1 MGANMGT
8 SGSKNA
14 GPKRTRRAFNRKL
27 FDEQNV
33 LSIPYKKRQYMIWDG
48 ANGRGSEHVQK
59 GLAILVSPN
68 GTKSFRSTYYFP
80 NSPKPKSRHL
90 GRVGEMTLADARKQ
104 CADDRANARKGID
117 PKGEHTKADAYAA
130 LVEEY
135 IKRVQIGAKGNVS
148 HAETRRLLLKD
159 TAEWER
165 RAIATITA
173 PEIQRLLEHVRDG
186 DSESGTKGRPYLS
199 NKLHALMSS
208 FFNWCSKPAIGK
220 LKVSPM
226 LGVDKPWNGEKGRD
240 RPWFRGSAADDAIKA
255 LWNAARKMDA
265 TDGKYLMTVMLTGKR
280 KTAIAEMKWEDID
293 ENWFWHAPQPTKAT
307 TNKRLHA
314 IPLPRRLQII
324 LGERRSGY
332 VFPGSRGGRI
342 HVDGHDLQN
351 KVRATSG
358 LNDFFFHGIRHIV
371 ETKMAELKIP
381 PHVADL
387 LLDHAPKRGSG
398 KVYNHHHYKEE
409 MLAALET
416 WAACIDRLTT
426 DRAPVAVEKRRRT

>member
-1 MGANMGT
+1 MATAANE
-8 SGSKNA
+8 NA
-14 GPKRTRRAFNRKL
+14 GTKRKRRAFNRKL
-27 FDEQNV
+27 FDEDNV
-33 LSIPYKKRQYMIWDG
+33 MNLPYKKRQYMIWDG

-59 GLAILVSPN
+59 GLSILVSPN

-104 CADDRANARKGID
+104 CAEDRANARKGID

-135 IKRVQIGAKGNVS
+135 VRRVQIGARGNVS
-148 HAETRRLLLKD
+148 HAETRRTLLKD
-159 TAEWER
+159 TAEWEH

-173 PEIQRLLEHVRDG
+173 PEIQRLLERVRDG
-186 DSESGTKGRPYLS
+186 DPENGIKSRPYLA
-199 NKLHALMSS
+199 NKLYGLLNA
-208 FFNWCSKPAIGK
+208 FFNWCAKPAIGK

-255 LWNAARKMDA
+255 LWLSARTMDA
-265 TDGKYLMTVMLTGKR
+265 TESKYLMTVMLTGKR
-280 KTAIAEMKWEDID
+280 KTAIAEMKWDDID
-293 ENWFWHAPQPTKAT
+293 ENWFWHAPQPTRAT

-324 LGERRSGY
+324 LGERRTGY
-332 VFPGSRGGRI
+332 VFPGTNKGRI
-342 HVDGHDLQN
+342 HVDGKAFQN
-351 KVRATSG
+351 RVRAASG
-358 LNDFFFHGIRHIV
+358 LKDFFFHGIRHIT
-371 ETKMAELKIP
+371 ETKMAELKIL
-381 PHVADL
+381 PHIADM

-398 KVYNHHHYKEE
+398 KVYNHHHYREE
-409 MLAALET
+409 MLAALEA
-416 WAACIDRLTT
+416 WAAYIDRLTT
-426 DRAPVAVEKRRRT
+426 DSALIAVEKAKCLR